1 MGDRHHDP
9 SDHYRTTQPHAGL
22 SMKDNLF
29 WPGLI
34 LLTIAVLAMIFTAA
48 AAGYHH
54 GEWLPTTG
62 LIAVLGTVAGALW
75 LLAEYRRVIR
85 IDERWRVA
93 HRESRS
99 SQHAA

>member
-54 GEWLPTTG
+54 DEWLPTTA
-62 LIAVLGTVAGALW
+62 LIAVLATVAAVLW
-75 LLAEYRRVIR
+75 LVVEYRRVNG
-85 IDERWRVA
+85 IDEQWRGA
-93 HRESRS
+93 HPENRPT
-99 SQHAA
+99 QHAG